1 MKISN
6 ALDRV
11 KNGVGS
17 EEEIITIERVSECAK
32 RCLNSSEGQIL
43 MQHLIDE
50 FELDSQKGCLSP
62 DESVYVDGKQDALKY
77 ILILLSE

>member
-1 MKISN
+1 MSN

-17 EEEIITIERVSECAK
+17 EEEVIAIERVCECAK

-43 MQHLIDE
+43 VQHLVDE
-50 FELDSQKGCLSP
+50 FELDSQKGCLPSG
-62 DESVYVDGKQDALKY
+62 ESVYVDGKQDALKY